1 MKIIVAGL
9 GTAVLASCGLLGQA
23 GPPAFEVA
31 SVKPAAPQTGGR
43 MMVRMGGDAG
53 RVDYTNVSLKQILTK
68 AYDVKSYQI
77 TGPSWLDTE
86 RYDIVAKV
94 PDGVPK
100 AQIPAMLQALLAER
114 FHMTIHRETKEQSVY
129 AIVVGKDGPKLTKY
143 DENAAPA
150 STLGGP
156 DGGPP
161 PPPPPGGGAL
171 GSMVMEARTAGSGAT
186 GGAAAR
192 PGGGGGPAGPMPK
205 GAMGISMSSN
215 GASHVQARGVT
226 LAGLANMLSSFLDRP
241 VVDMTGIQGEYDIS
255 LEAAA
260 EEMVGMKFGV
270 VGGPGPAGGP
280 PAPAPETAPT
290 ASIFTSIQK
299 LGLKLEPRKAPIAY
313 VVVDKAEKVPTEN

>member
-1 MKIIVAGL
+1 MKMIVAGL
-9 GTAVLASCGLLGQA
+9 GAAVLASCGLFGQTA
-23 GPPAFEVA
+23 PPPAFEVA
-31 SVKPAAPQTGGR
+31 SIKQAAPQADGQ

-53 RVDYTNVSLKQILTK
+53 RVDYANVSLKQVLAK

-129 AIVVGKDGPKLTKY
+129 AIVVGKDGPKLPKY
-143 DENAAPA
+143 DESA
-150 STLGGP
+150 SPVFTFNES
-156 DGGPP
+156 GGPP
-161 PPPPPGGGAL
+161 PPPPPPGGA
-171 GSMVMEARTAGSGAT
+171 GAV
-186 GGAAAR
+186 AVAAR
-192 PGGGGGPAGPMPK
+192 ARGGGGSG
-205 GAMGISMSSN
+205 GAMAKGGAMVSMSSN
-215 GASHVQARGVT
+215 GASHLQARGTT
-226 LAGLANMLSSFLDRP
+226 LAGLAGMLSSFMDRP
-241 VVDMTGIQGEYDIS
+241 VVDMTGIEGEYDIS

-290 ASIFTSIQK
+290 ASIFTSIQR